1 MQKEKIFEIYCER
14 FESDSYVFVK
24 RNFSEELTKEEFE
37 NFMLE
42 KYPSGEFITIH
53 HLTVFVD
60 SGCYD
65 RVKEKLEKDMDYY
78 LNAATDCKMVLKT
91 LEDLNLQREAILTH
105 QICKKKQR

>member
-1 MQKEKIFEIYCER
+1 MRKEKVLEIYCEE
-14 FESDSYVFVK
+14 FESSGCVLV
-24 RNFSEELTKEEFE
+24 RRRFSEELTKEEFE

-60 SGCYD
+60 FGCYG

-78 LNAATDCKMVLKT
+78 LDAATDCKMVLKT
-91 LEDLNLQREAILTH
+91 LEDLDLQREAILTH